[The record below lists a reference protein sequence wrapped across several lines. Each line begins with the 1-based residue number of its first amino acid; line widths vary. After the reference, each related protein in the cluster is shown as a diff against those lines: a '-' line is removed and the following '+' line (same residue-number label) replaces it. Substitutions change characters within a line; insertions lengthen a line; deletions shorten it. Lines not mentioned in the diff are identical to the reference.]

1 METLNQSIIIK
12 INLSRIWLCV
22 QISQSF
28 FNPSVD
34 RLSFKLFF
42 QYILSFCQYP
52 IIIILRILFAVHR
65 SSITHKIAIYFKI
78 LIKKK
83 NSITFFFFFTMPII
97 YNLHKPKIIF
107 FFFNRQMLGWN
118 NLIQPYSPTRAKYL
132 HLTF

>member
-78 LIKKK
+78 LIIKKK
-83 NSITFFFFFTMPII
+83 FNHFFF
-97 YNLHKPKIIF
+97 YHAHNLHKPKIIF